1 MSRRIEYGVASPQET
16 VPGQAKLMLGDAPLV
31 DTSQV
36 PGIQPDDYVSKLA
49 KAIPAEVIALYLGV
63 INAVPVKDP
72 SYKTAVWTVAAVT
85 ALCTPLYMYLATREA
100 GKPTSWPQI
109 WIATGVFPIWVY
121 ATGGPFT
128 TLSWYEDKH
137 WVGAIVLS
145 FVTFLAAAYR
155 PGIFG
160 GGGTKDGSSSSSSSA
175 PAAGSTPAPAPTPAT
190 EAAPEQPAA
199 PAAEQPA
206 TPAAAPAPAADAG
219 EASAPGG
226 DGPPAGSQGSL

>member
-160 GGGTKDGSSSSSSSA
+160 GGGTKDGSSSSSA
-175 PAAGSTPAPAPTPAT
+175 AAAGSTPAA
-190 EAAPEQPAA
+190 EASPEQPAA
-199 PAAEQPA
+199 PAAE
-206 TPAAAPAPAADAG
+206 PAAAPAPAADAG

>member
-1 MSRRIEYGVASPQET
+1 MSRRIEYGVPSQPSGD
-16 VPGQAKLMLGDAPLV
+16 GQTKLLLGDAPLV

-72 SYKTAVWTVAAVT
+72 SYKTAVWMVAAVT

-160 GGGTKDGSSSSSSSA
+160 GGGTKDGSSSSSA
-175 PAAGSTPAPAPTPAT
+175 PAADATPTTTPAPAV

-199 PAAEQPA
+199 PAA
-206 TPAAAPAPAADAG
+206 AAAPEPVADAG

-226 DGPPAGSQGSL
+226 DGPPAGTQGSL